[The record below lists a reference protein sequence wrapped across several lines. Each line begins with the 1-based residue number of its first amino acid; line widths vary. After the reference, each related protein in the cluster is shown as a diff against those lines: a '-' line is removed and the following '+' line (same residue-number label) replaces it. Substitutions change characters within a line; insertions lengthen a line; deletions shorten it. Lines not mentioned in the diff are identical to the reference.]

1 MTHLCSAFWQHTN
14 IRPGDRIYPCCRF
27 KESIGIFNGD
37 LDQVLFTD
45 AYKDLREKNKNNT
58 YIPGCEKCY
67 YEESIGHKSLRQEL
81 NETYNTNEIS
91 LKYLEIGLDNL
102 CNLACDGC
110 NSEFSTS
117 WIKKEEEIFGQSKY
131 KLIETK
137 DFNVPNTVN
146 KLLFLGGEPLI
157 TSRHYNI
164 INTIEEKYL
173 VDLIYNTNG
182 MFIPEDEKLL
192 NQFKSVKFILSIDG
206 YGTNNSVVREGSNW
220 DKILDFVEWVIS
232 QKYKLQINT
241 VLHRNNYF
249 MLGDLYSWITENNF
263 DWYINCLTYPRELDI
278 VNLED
283 EEKQAML
290 AELELINVPNKEF
303 IINHLNYKTIAE

>member
-27 KESIGIFNGD
+27 KEPIGIFDGN
-37 LDQVLFTD
+37 LDNVLLND
-45 AYKDLREKNKNNT
+45 AYEKLREKNQNNE
-58 YIPGCEKCY
+58 YIAECEKCY

-81 NETYNTNEIS
+81 NEKYNTNEIS

-117 WIKKEEEIFGQSKY
+117 WIKKEVEIFGQSKY

-137 DFNVPNTVN
+137 DFDVPNSVN
-146 KLLFLGGEPLI
+146 KILFLGGEPLI
-157 TSRHYNI
+157 TNRHLNV
-164 INTIEEKYL
+164 INTVEEKNL
-173 VDLIYNTNG
+173 VELIYNTNG
-182 MFIPEDEKLL
+182 MFIPEDTKIFD
-192 NQFKSVKFILSIDG
+192 QFKSVKFILSIDG
-206 YGTNNSVVREGSNW
+206 YGTNNSLVREGANW
-220 DKILDFVEWVIS
+220 DKILDFVEWTTA
-232 QKYKLQINT
+232 QKYQLQINT

-249 MLGDLYSWITENNF
+249 MLGDLHSWVVDNDFE
-263 DWYINCLTYPRELDI
+263 WYINCLTYPRELDI

-290 AELELINVPNKEF
+290 AELEIIDIPNKEF
-303 IINHLNYKTIAE
+303 IVNHLNYKTTAE

>member
-58 YIPGCEKCY
+58 HIPGCEKCY

-137 DFNVPNTVN
+137 DFSVPNTVN

-249 MLGDLYSWITENNF
+249 MLGDLYYWITENNF